1 MSKKRNNWACSVV
14 IYLPGN
20 LFPVEKH
27 PRRGKA
33 VSHHCV
39 LWLKRNYFGIILI
52 TSKFESPRSPE
63 KKGKKTQS
71 STMQLQCLSL
81 SLFLASITA
90 KKVKTG
96 PKMNWWAGGLIQSRC
111 LSTSWTQTLTYENHP
126 TWVSLEET
134 VFIRKRVRLLQVNA
148 DKTQKNLTSTST
160 ESVSCQAAL
169 CLPSWQCASEV
180 RPGALWTPAP
190 ATSMDSL
197 SANFFLW
204 DSLCFEVF
212 SEFQLFA
219 QGWMGI
225 DEGWIFGEWE
235 TGPWLGFRLS
245 FFLQQLSNIQLFVFF
260 QLPYTYILCR
270 LCNT

>member
-33 VSHHCV
+33 VSPHCV

-96 PKMNWWAGGLIQSRC
+96 PKMNWWAGGLIQYRC

-148 DKTQKNLTSTST
+148 DKAQK
-160 ESVSCQAAL
+160 
-169 CLPSWQCASEV
+169 
-180 RPGALWTPAP
+180 
-190 ATSMDSL
+190 
-197 SANFFLW
+197 
-204 DSLCFEVF
+204 
-212 SEFQLFA
+212 
-219 QGWMGI
+219 
-225 DEGWIFGEWE
+225 
-235 TGPWLGFRLS
+235 
-245 FFLQQLSNIQLFVFF
+245 
-260 QLPYTYILCR
+260 
-270 LCNT
+270 